1 MEKII
6 NAQNVDLNINNGER
20 KLKNKEIECP
30 NCNKKIIPITKLN
43 RVKSEFYGSTYTGKD
58 KLFWLICPN
67 CKKIIGQK

>member
-1 MEKII
+1 M
-6 NAQNVDLNINNGER
+6 
-20 KLKNKEIECP
+20 KNKEVECP
-30 NCNKKIIPITKLN
+30 NCHKKIIPKTKLN